1 MVQRRGSLGFALKTI
16 ERLSVVGGFIRR
28 ELQRDMAA
36 KLEILSVV
44 NHTHATA
51 ADPADDAVVRDRL
64 SHGLGGRGHWLA
76 MLGMWRGG
84 VNGTY
89 PL

>member
-1 MVQRRGSLGFALKTI
+1 
-16 ERLSVVGGFIRR
+16 
-28 ELQRDMAA
+28 
-36 KLEILSVV
+36 
-44 NHTHATA
+44 
-51 ADPADDAVVRDRL
+51 VRDRL